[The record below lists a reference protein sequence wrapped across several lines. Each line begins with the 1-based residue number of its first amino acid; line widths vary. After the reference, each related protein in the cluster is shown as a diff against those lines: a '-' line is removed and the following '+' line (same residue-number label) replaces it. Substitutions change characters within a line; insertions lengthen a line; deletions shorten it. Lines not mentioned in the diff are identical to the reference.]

1 MSEEKI
7 NNDAAA
13 SEGDS
18 GETLKKRGIN
28 WADPSI
34 PVGDAPPMPY
44 WPVAV
49 FVAVWVGW
57 IVFLMIMLR
66 PT

>member
-18 GETLKKRGIN
+18 GETLKKPGIN
-28 WADPSI
+28 WADHN
-34 PVGDAPPMPY
+34 D
-44 WPVAV
+44 
-49 FVAVWVGW
+49 
-57 IVFLMIMLR
+57 IMLVGMER
-66 PT
+66 YFAEIKKFVFGDKYQNRMVSR